1 MCRGYGGIAGIE
13 ARVFEGTFAYTV
25 VGPVNGKGWVPYIES
40 VEYPPNLWLMPF
52 DLALIISDAWC
63 VRPHPESPL
72 NLANNPRTTVEV
84 GTQIVKGSTHIP
96 FQLLEIRLRRFIEIT
111 RPPSDHGLQSLAH
124 REAVVGKLHRI
135 IVGNHLVLG
144 KLFHLMKVK
153 NTQVETEWEH
163 KPGLGPG

>member
-63 VRPHPESPL
+63 VRPVLRVRSISRITLGLPL
-72 NLANNPRTTVEV
+72 
-84 GTQIVKGSTHIP
+84 K
-96 FQLLEIRLRRFIEIT
+96 
-111 RPPSDHGLQSLAH
+111 
-124 REAVVGKLHRI
+124 
-135 IVGNHLVLG
+135 
-144 KLFHLMKVK
+144 
-153 NTQVETEWEH
+153 
-163 KPGLGPG
+163 